1 LKLFF
6 TFSLSITFNLSPFGS
21 CKLEGNLSKKEEKY
35 FDNFQFLIFNYFHI
49 VSMMNT
55 SKKNKEEK
63 NMNQGFNFYDMWK
76 DYYSQSSKLFDEKI
90 SKDFPSEGMGQI
102 LEMNLQFKKMIDES
116 TLKYLEFMNVP
127 SRQDIANISS
137 LIVNVDAKVD
147 DLEERLEE
155 KLDQEGIQESVS
167 RELSN
172 LKKDMKS
179 LDNKLNQILT
189 LIKSQ
194 EVAK

>member
-1 LKLFF
+1 
-6 TFSLSITFNLSPFGS
+6 
-21 CKLEGNLSKKEEKY
+21 
-35 FDNFQFLIFNYFHI
+35 
-49 VSMMNT
+49 
-55 SKKNKEEK
+55 
-63 NMNQGFNFYDMWK
+63 MNQGLNFYEMWK
-76 DYYSQSSKLFDEKI
+76 DYYSQTSKLFDEKI
-90 SKDFPSEGMGQI
+90 GENFPSEGMGQV

-127 SRQDIANISS
+127 SRNDIANLSS

-155 KLDQEGIQESVS
+155 KLEQESIQGS
-167 RELSN
+167 YSKELAN

-189 LIKSQ
+189 LLKSN
-194 EVAK
+194 EEAK

>member
-1 LKLFF
+1 
-6 TFSLSITFNLSPFGS
+6 
-21 CKLEGNLSKKEEKY
+21 
-35 FDNFQFLIFNYFHI
+35 
-49 VSMMNT
+49 
-55 SKKNKEEK
+55 
-63 NMNQGFNFYDMWK
+63 MNQGFNFYDMWK
-76 DYYSQSSKLFDEKI
+76 DYYSQTSKLFDEKI

-127 SRQDIANISS
+127 SRNDIANISS

-155 KLDQEGIQESVS
+155 KLDQEGIQTLSK
-167 RELSN
+167 ELSN
-172 LKKDMKS
+172 VKKDMKS

-189 LIKSQ
+189 LLKSK
-194 EVAK
+194 EETK